1 MTKKSEKKSENGSS
15 EATIYGDAP
24 TSAAEVRTVAL
35 TFDDGPSPAFTGDLL
50 DYLKG
55 EGIPVVFFVLG
66 SLLATTNGRKLVQ
79 RAHDEGHLIGNHS
92 YSHAN
97 LTKLSKAKVRSELQR
112 THDRIVAIAGEC
124 KLFRPPY
131 GAQNSIV
138 REVATELGYQTALWN
153 VDTLDWKWRNIKW
166 VNHAISQVQHRT
178 HSTVLMHDIHQTTVS
193 RVPTLIGRIRNLGA
207 VKFVQI

>member
-1 MTKKSEKKSENGSS
+1 MSKSEKKSEGSG
-15 EATIYGDAP
+15 AAIYGDAP

-35 TFDDGPSPAFTGDLL
+35 TFDDGPSTSFTDDLL
-50 DYLKG
+50 DYLKS
-55 EGIPVVFFVLG
+55 EEIPAVFFVLG
-66 SLLATTNGRKLVQ
+66 QLMATSNGRKLVQ
-79 RAHDEGHLIGNHS
+79 RAHADGHLIGNHS

-112 THDRIVAIAGEC
+112 THDRIVSVAGEC

-131 GAQNSIV
+131 GAQNSTV
-138 REVATELGYQTALWN
+138 RQVATELGYQTALWN
-153 VDTLDWKWRNIKW
+153 VDTLDWKWRTIKW
-166 VNHAISQVQHRT
+166 VNHAISQIEHRT

-193 RVPTLIGRIRNLGA
+193 RVPTLITKIRNLGA